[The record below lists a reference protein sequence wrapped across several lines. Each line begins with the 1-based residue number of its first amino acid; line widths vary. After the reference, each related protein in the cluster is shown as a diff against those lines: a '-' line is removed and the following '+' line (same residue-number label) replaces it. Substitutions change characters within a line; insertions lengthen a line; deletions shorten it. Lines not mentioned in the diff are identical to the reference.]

1 MSLPDQSHKP
11 STADD
16 PWTGEKLVVLMF
28 ATLAVAFTILYLISP
43 MR

>member
-1 MSLPDQSHKP
+1 MSTQDQSHKP
-11 STADD
+11 STAND

-28 ATLAVAFTILYLISP
+28 ATLGVAFTILYLISP